1 MEPLE
6 PNDPLWNLL
15 GRSRPVEP
23 RGNFC
28 QNVVREAR
36 QTPQDIGWWARIK
49 TWALDNPTLLPRMA
63 LSSACALA
71 LALGLSTLFPRGD
84 SNTSLTTFEAPPS
97 AHVEDL
103 PLVGLET
110 QLESMD
116 EVSALLALEDTSS
129 FSDSEINFLLY

>member
-36 QTPQDIGWWARIK
+36 QTPQDIGWWARVK
-49 TWALDNPTLLPRMA
+49 SWAQDNPALLPRMA
-63 LSSACALA
+63 IGSACALA
-71 LALGLSTLFPRGD
+71 LALGLATQFPQQN
-84 SNTSLTTFEAPPS
+84 SASVAISVTPPVS
-97 AHVEDL
+97 QIEDL
-103 PLVGLET
+103 PLIGLET

>member
-28 QNVVREAR
+28 QNVLREVRH
-36 QTPQDIGWWARIK
+36 TPQDVGLWSRIK
-49 TWALDNPTLLPRMA
+49 GWFRDSPSRLPRFA
-63 LSSACALA
+63 LGSACALL
-71 LALGLSTLFPRGD
+71 LAFSLSTQFSPED
-84 SNTSLTTFEAPPS
+84 QTSIASTPAPAS
-97 AHVEDL
+97 ANVEDI
-103 PLVGLET
+103 PLLGVET

>member
-15 GRSRPVEP
+15 GRSRPLEP

-28 QNVVREAR
+28 QNVLREAR
-36 QTPQDIGWWARIK
+36 QTPQDVGFWARLRA
-49 TWALDNPTLLPRMA
+49 WAQGSPSLLPRLA
-63 LSSACALA
+63 LGSACALL
-71 LALGLSTLFPRGD
+71 LAFGLSTQFSPRD
-84 SNTSLTTFEAPPS
+84 PISITSPPAPAPSN
-97 AHVEDL
+97 VEDI
-103 PLVGLET
+103 PLLGVET